1 MMGVENDLYKPLSLK
16 EGLFE
21 ISVKF
26 NEQLMPGNYSIG
38 LTISFFHTGATIDY
52 IESFYPFTV
61 KKESREKNIEY
72 PWATIHGYIKPNTK
86 WTINK
91 I

>member
-1 MMGVENDLYKPLSLK
+1 ME
-16 EGLFE
+16 E
-21 ISVKF
+21 
-26 NEQLMPGNYSIG
+26 
-38 LTISFFHTGATIDY
+38 
-52 IESFYPFTV
+52 ES
-61 KKESREKNIEY
+61 KKINIEY